1 MCSFDVGNRNMFLYK
16 KIAKPV
22 LFLTHPDH
30 AHAIISRV
38 GQTLGKFY
46 PARAALTASFVHED
60 SVLETDVFGIHFK
73 NPVGLAGGF
82 DKNARLTH
90 IIPAIGFGF
99 MEVGSVT
106 RHAYNGN
113 VRPWSVRLKKDQSLI
128 INYGLK
134 NEGVDII
141 YARLQKNKPSIPLIV
156 NIAKTNNPAIKGM
169 GTIEDYVYSYKKM
182 EPLADIINI
191 NISCPNTG
199 DGVLLCEDMGLLK
212 NFLDALQETYD
223 ASSYKKP
230 IVFKLKP
237 DITDAMLDEI
247 LSLVK
252 KYPCV
257 KGFIISNLSQ
267 NRGLLSHTSIST
279 IEQYAGGISGKPIK
293 DLSTS
298 LIKKVYTLTKGT
310 YPIIG
315 VGGIFSAQDAY
326 EKIRAGAS
334 LIELITGMIYEGPG
348 IVKEIDKGLAT
359 LLKKDGFA
367 SVADAVGTGE

>member
-1 MCSFDVGNRNMFLYK
+1 MCSFDVGNRNMSLYK

-38 GQTLGKFY
+38 GETLGKFY
-46 PARAALTASFVHED
+46 PVRAALAASLVHKD
-60 SVLETDVFGIHFK
+60 SVLETEVFGIHFK

-82 DKNARLTH
+82 DKNARLTK
-90 IIPAIGFGF
+90 IIPAVGFGF

-106 RHAYNGN
+106 RYAYNGN
-113 VRPWSVRLKKDQSLI
+113 TRPWSVRLKKDHSLI

-134 NEGVDII
+134 NEGADAI
-141 YARLQKNKPSIPLIV
+141 YTRLQKNKPSIPLII
-156 NIAKTNNPAIKGM
+156 NIAKTNNPAIKGR

-182 EPLADIINI
+182 EPLADIVNI

-212 NFLDALQETYD
+212 NLLDALQD
-223 ASSYKKP
+223 AYNTSLYKKP
-230 IVFKLKP
+230 MVFKLKP
-237 DITDAMLDEI
+237 DITDAMLNEI
-247 LSLVK
+247 LSLIK

-267 NRGLLSHTSIST
+267 NRGLLAHTSIST
-279 IEQYAGGISGKPIK
+279 IEQYAGGISGKPIR

-298 LIKKVYTLTKGT
+298 LIKKVYTLTKGA

-326 EKIRAGAS
+326 EKICAGAS
-334 LIELITGMIYEGPG
+334 LVELVTGMIYEGPG
-348 IVKEIDKGLAT
+348 VIKEINKGLAV
-359 LLKKDGFA
+359 LLKKDGFR
-367 SVADAVGTGE
+367 SIADAVGTGE